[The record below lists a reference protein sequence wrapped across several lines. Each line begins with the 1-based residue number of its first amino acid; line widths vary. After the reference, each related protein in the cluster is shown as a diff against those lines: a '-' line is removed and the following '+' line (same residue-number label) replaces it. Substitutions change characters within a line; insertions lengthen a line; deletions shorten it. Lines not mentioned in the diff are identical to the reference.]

1 MVLVQPAQVSVV
13 GGGIAPES
21 GSTAPSFDTTDDVSQ
36 RFDNTNSK
44 FDKEIGEYDMKTSD
58 HITLEE
64 ESQIFY
70 GDDYDGTKIVL
81 ETGTF
86 ADLSVASQAY

>member
-1 MVLVQPAQVSVV
+1 MVSGAVAQVSVV

-21 GSTAPSFDTTDDVSQ
+21 GSLS
-36 RFDNTNSK
+36 
-44 FDKEIGEYDMKTSD
+44 EYGMSATD

-64 ESQIFY
+64 TSQSFY
-70 GDDYDGTKIVL
+70 QDTYEGTKIVL

-86 ADLSVASQAY
+86 ADLSVASGKIKW